1 MYHLVSRRV
10 LHIIL
15 VNSKILLFL
24 LALIMEQDI
33 FSRGKAEFEDIL
45 LQQLDIL
52 GRLYLVVVHKSTVGR
67 AKVHYVELNSPGN
80 IFVWRQTKKLLRSAP
95 ALCAIRSCKGD
106 KAEL

>member
-10 LHIIL
+10 LHIIQVAVPRSPQVIL

-33 FSRGKAEFEDIL
+33 FSRGEAEFEDIL

-67 AKVHYVELNSPGN
+67 AKVHYVELNSP
-80 IFVWRQTKKLLRSAP
+80 
-95 ALCAIRSCKGD
+95 ALCAIRSGKGD